1 MVQLF
6 VALQILTFE
15 ILRSVDG
22 GIAPHHRSPIAA
34 MKPVGQDLRG
44 ALAPGTGDSTA
55 LLALECQ
62 SFLGNVIAQFRGG

>member
-34 MKPVGQDLRG
+34 MKPVGQDLR
-44 ALAPGTGDSTA
+44 AP
-55 LLALECQ
+55 
-62 SFLGNVIAQFRGG
+62 

>member
-34 MKPVGQDLRG
+34 MKPVGQDLR
-44 ALAPGTGDSTA
+44 APPGTGDSTA